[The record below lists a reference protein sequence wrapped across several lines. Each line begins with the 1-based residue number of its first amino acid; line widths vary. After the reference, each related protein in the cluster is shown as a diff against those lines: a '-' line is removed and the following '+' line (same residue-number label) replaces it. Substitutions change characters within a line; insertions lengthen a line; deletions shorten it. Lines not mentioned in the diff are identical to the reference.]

1 MKGNFDELSM
11 QDAMRLANSRT
22 GQQLLSMMKNSDP
35 KMLEKAASQAASGDY
50 EQLKQTM
57 SAFLSNPE
65 MRALL
70 EQLWRQKNG

>member
-1 MKGNFDELSM
+1 VKGNFDEMSM

-70 EQLWRQKNG
+70 EQLGRQKNG

>member
-1 MKGNFDELSM
+1 MKGNFDEMSM